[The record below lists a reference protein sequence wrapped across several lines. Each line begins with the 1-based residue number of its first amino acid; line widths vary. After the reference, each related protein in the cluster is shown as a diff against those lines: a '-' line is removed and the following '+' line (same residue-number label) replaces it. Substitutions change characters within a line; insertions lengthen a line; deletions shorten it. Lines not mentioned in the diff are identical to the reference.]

1 MYALFYS
8 FLVGL
13 CEQLNI
19 FSLYLA
25 LQIDLDDLSI
35 AQQHREKPTYRIREI
50 RHRGQKVVLV
60 QFAFNTVLYRRCKEL
75 GGRYTRTHR
84 GWWWPASERTVTDVK
99 RAISGEA
106 TDEKEPINAQSNQPK
121 PPQISSEVSGKIH
134 EMERWMRQKRY
145 SESTVATYTS
155 LVRKFFRENM
165 SVNWACITKDIIT
178 RYNHEE
184 FIAKKKSFN
193 PQNQWINAIKLYLK
207 VHGLDA
213 GDLQDIQRP
222 RKVKS
227 LPDILT
233 VEEVRKIFHCTP
245 NQKHRTLLMLIY
257 SCGLRIGET
266 LAIKPADIQSGEG
279 LIYIRGGKG
288 QKDRRVPLSE
298 RVLIELRRY
307 FKMYHPGDYLFEG
320 QSGGK
325 YSNRSAA
332 QVLKRAVKR
341 AGITIRLTLHTLRH
355 SYATHLTNQG
365 VNIQYLQEILGHK
378 SPKTTM
384 LYTHLSGKDIRNI
397 KSPLDDMDI

>member
-1 MYALFYS
+1 M
-8 FLVGL
+8 
-13 CEQLNI
+13 
-19 FSLYLA
+19 
-25 LQIDLDDLSI
+25 SI
-35 AQQHREKPTYRIREI
+35 AQQHLKEPTYKIRKI
-50 RHRGQKVVLV
+50 RHRGQEVVLV
-60 QFAFNTVLYRRCKEL
+60 QFTYNTELYRRCKEM

-84 GWWWPASERTVTDVK
+84 GWWWLASERSVADVK
-99 RAISGEA
+99 RAISGGESN
-106 TDEKEPINAQSNQPK
+106 DKELIVAQSK
-121 PPQISSEVSGKIH
+121 PQKSSQISSIVSGKIH
-134 EMERWMRQKRY
+134 EMERWMRQMRY

-155 LVRKFFRENM
+155 LVRKFFQENI
-165 SVNWACITKDIIT
+165 SLKWAGITKDIIT

-193 PQNQWINAIKLYLK
+193 TQNQWINAIKLYLK
-207 VHGLDA
+207 VHGLNA

-233 VEEVRKIFHCTP
+233 VAEVKKIFHCTP

-279 LIYIRGGKG
+279 LIYIRGAKG
-288 QKDRRVPLSE
+288 QKDRRVPLSD

-307 FKMYHPGDYLFEG
+307 FKMYQPKDYLFEG

-332 QVLKRAVKR
+332 QVLKRAGMR
-341 AGITIRLTLHTLRH
+341 AGIKKQLTLHTLRH

-365 VNIQYLQEILGHK
+365 VNIQFLQEILGHK